1 MPISSQS
8 PLKYRNV
15 MELLAAEEIER
26 QLQRHPD
33 ENARTIDRAE
43 AISYALNRLPSLYA
57 TTEEGWCW
65 QRERAEQTLS
75 DLISMAAGWG
85 IREARYKNKRFTTP
99 LPPASEA
106 EKALQTLKEMLGYE
120 DLSWDNV
127 VTVVEQRLKSRAAS
141 SAISCPVPERE
152 IWGR

>member
-1 MPISSQS
+1 
-8 PLKYRNV
+8 

-26 QLQRHPD
+26 QLQQHPE
-33 ENARTIDRAE
+33 ENVRTIDRAE

-85 IREARYKNKRFTTP
+85 IREAQYKNKRFNTP
-99 LPPASEA
+99 LQTASEA
-106 EKALQTLKEMLGYE
+106 ESALQTLKEMLGCE
-120 DLSWDNV
+120 NLSWDNIV
-127 VTVVEQRLKSRAAS
+127 AVVEQRLQSRATPS
-141 SAISCPVPERE
+141 VMSYSLPERE
-152 IWGR
+152 RWRG

>member
-1 MPISSQS
+1 
-8 PLKYRNV
+8 

-26 QLQRHPD
+26 QLQQHPE
-33 ENARTIDRAE
+33 ENVRTIDRAE

-85 IREARYKNKRFTTP
+85 IREAQYKNKRFNTP
-99 LPPASEA
+99 LQTASEA
-106 EKALQTLKEMLGYE
+106 ESALQTLKEMLGCE
-120 DLSWDNV
+120 NLSWDNV
-127 VTVVEQRLKSRAAS
+127 VAVVEQRLQSRATPSVMSYSLAEG
-141 SAISCPVPERE
+141 ER
-152 IWGR
+152 WRG